1 MGASH
6 RGRGSWGVSEEG
18 GRKVACKGAGE
29 HGRPGTPRL
38 LHPLLEVPWKARS
51 PGKVR
56 SLRGSGPWEGQVP
69 REGQSPGK
77 ARSPLSLFSQLF
89 SFT

>member
-1 MGASH
+1 MGAGH

-51 PGKVR
+51 AGRPDPLGR
-56 SLRGSGPWEGQVP
+56 SGP
-69 REGQSPGK
+69 
-77 ARSPLSLFSQLF
+77 
-89 SFT
+89 